1 MSERLG
7 APRVP
12 GILTDEHLDDTL
24 PSLESLDK
32 DVGRLQLMRGGILLD
47 LCLNQLDV
55 YSRRCARHTKDW
67 FLETVEPALDVVRE
81 TVSKWDI
88 SCWCAIRVGV
98 LRDNGDRKRKE
109 DGC

>member
-32 DVGRLQLMRGGILLD
+32 DVGRLHLMRGGILLD

-55 YSRRCARHTKDW
+55 YS
-67 FLETVEPALDVVRE
+67 DVVQ
-81 TVSKWDI
+81 DI
-88 SCWCAIRVGV
+88 PRTGS
-98 LRDNGDRKRKE
+98 
-109 DGC
+109 